1 MIYQLPLWVE
11 VGGFCIACI
20 AGSMNAIGVLS
31 FENHPISHLTG
42 ISTLLGVSLS
52 ELHWANSIHF
62 LSIIFAFVFG
72 AVVAGA
78 IVGNVVLRLG
88 RHYSFALVLESLL
101 ILGALAALT
110 HDSALGPYLMSTA
123 CGLQNGMVS
132 AYSGTVVRTTHV
144 TGLFTDLGT
153 MMGAALRGHP
163 VNSRRVILYLLLI
176 AGFVLGGMIASVLFA
191 YVQYYALLFP
201 ACGAATL
208 AVIYWIFCQ
217 QTRQRK
223 EDRRSD
229 IT

>member
-1 MIYQLPLWVE
+1 MIYKLPLWVE
-11 VGGFCIACI
+11 VGGFCMACI

-31 FENHPISHLTG
+31 FENHAISHLTG

-52 ELHWANSIHF
+52 GLHWVDSIH
-62 LSIIFAFVFG
+62 LLGIIFAFVFG
-72 AVVAGA
+72 AVLAGA
-78 IVGNVVLRLG
+78 IVGSVALQLG
-88 RHYSFALVLESLL
+88 RHYSFALILESLL

-110 HDSALGPYLMSTA
+110 HDSAMGPYLMSVA

-176 AGFVLGGMIASVLFA
+176 VGFILGGIIASVLFA
-191 YVQYYALLFP
+191 YVHHYALLFP
-201 ACGAATL
+201 AWSAATL
-208 AVIYWIFCQ
+208 AAIYWIFSHR
-217 QTRQRK
+217 TRQRK
-223 EDRRSD
+223 EDRRA
-229 IT
+229 I